1 MRIKGLQRG
10 NAVLFNI
17 LVFLVPCLE
26 QDTFSEPLFPLDHNP
41 PIRDLVSRFQ
51 AISPS
56 PRKIP
61 ITGVKGTIPGGG
73 HFQGI
78 QEVQIKGKQYAAITG
93 SSSDHSFLLLSE
105 FTGHQ
110 ARFTSILTLLPKPFK
125 HAGGIQAVGDYLVFG
140 IEDNSG
146 KKASRVWIV
155 ETSHLLEAG
164 IRPVIEIQRRGPYKR
179 STAGAVGMAK
189 VRGRHYLVVASWDSE
204 TLDIYESNG
213 RPLGDASCQFQ
224 LFETWESSR
233 ADKAGWI
240 DPGYESYQNINVL
253 VDMDERVFLAGF
265 VEVDRTH
272 RADLFSLDLDKRT
285 HASRRLQKISSRV
298 FQCDATTFR
307 AGAGFVCREEGKLEL
322 LSISHR
328 APAIELFEAP

>member
-1 MRIKGLQRG
+1 MRIKELQRG

-17 LVFLVPCLE
+17 MVFLVPCLE
-26 QDTFSEPLFPLDHNP
+26 QDTLSEPIFPLDHNP
-41 PIRDLVSRFQ
+41 PIGDLVSRFQ
-51 AISPS
+51 AISPT
-56 PRKIP
+56 PRKIS
-61 ITGVKGTIPGGG
+61 ISGVKGIIPGGG

-78 QEVQIKGKQYAAITG
+78 QEVQIKGKQYATITG
-93 SSSDHSFLLLSE
+93 SSTDHSYLLLSE
-105 FTGHQ
+105 LTGRQ
-110 ARFTSILTLLPKPFK
+110 AHFASILPLLPKPFK

-146 KKASRVWIV
+146 KKASKVWII
-155 ETSHLLEAG
+155 ETSHLLEGG

-179 STAGAVGMAK
+179 STAGALGMAK

-213 RPLGDASCQFQ
+213 KPLGDASCQFQ
-224 LFETWESSR
+224 LFETWKSSR

-240 DPGYESYQNINVL
+240 DPCYESYQNINVL
-253 VDMDERVFLAGF
+253 VDMDGRVFLAGF
-265 VEVDRTH
+265 AEVDRTN

-285 HASRRLQKISSRV
+285 HAPRRLQKISSRV
-298 FQCDATTFR
+298 FQCDTTTFR

-322 LSISHR
+322 LSISLR